1 MVMVEPGFFCLAF
14 VSGQGMGGCSV
25 GYSTKLGGEMEARS
39 DVGGVVFDVVA
50 VRLFCFL
57 YFGSGTCV
65 VFYGGGGMRFLFPY
79 FCEREGFFDG
89 IPDGSSVGGGRWL
102 FWSSV
107 LWPVAADLCSTLVLR
122 KVTTDGRSSSKLHL
136 GDASGRQFLW
146 LQQCVASLENV
157 GGGVGL
163 VLSFFRRAGAPSM
176 SLELLFA
183 ISKFVRVFSVKLGM

>member
-25 GYSTKLGGEMEARS
+25 GYSTKLGGEMEAHS
-39 DVGGVVFDVVA
+39 DVGGVVFDVVP

-107 LWPVAADLCSTLVLR
+107 L
-122 KVTTDGRSSSKLHL
+122 
-136 GDASGRQFLW
+136 
-146 LQQCVASLENV
+146 
-157 GGGVGL
+157 
-163 VLSFFRRAGAPSM
+163 
-176 SLELLFA
+176 
-183 ISKFVRVFSVKLGM
+183 